1 MMDRRD
7 KILHML
13 EKKNR
18 LTFEEITD
26 ELIID
31 YYTFRKIITSL
42 QHDELVIVDETKET
56 VNLKDHR
63 IGK

>member
-1 MMDRRD
+1 MDRRD